1 MCHFPF
7 DIVSMCKVTRKRARV
22 RWGREG
28 RKRRDGVKRVQKKVE
43 GGDTSAYH
51 VEGGLLGHTGF
62 EGQKKKRKTSNRVA
76 RMQRRVAN
84 DVGNL
89 KHLVGL
95 VDELGEVG
103 TCS

>member
-1 MCHFPF
+1 M
-7 DIVSMCKVTRKRARV
+7 
-22 RWGREG
+22 
-28 RKRRDGVKRVQKKVE
+28 KRVQQKSE

-62 EGQKKKRKTSNRVA
+62 EGRGQKKKRKTSNRVA
-76 RMQRRVAN
+76 RTQRRVAD

-95 VDELGEVG
+95 VLGEVG